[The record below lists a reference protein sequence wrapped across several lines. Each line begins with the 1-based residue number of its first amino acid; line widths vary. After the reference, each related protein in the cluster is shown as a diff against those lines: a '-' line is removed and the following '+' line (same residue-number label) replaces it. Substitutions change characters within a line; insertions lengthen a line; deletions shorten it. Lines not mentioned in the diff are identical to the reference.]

1 MECGDASVEDCGR
14 DYDAPDDDHVQGDEN
29 SGGGANDERKQDDY
43 ERVSGGVVEDEDGGR
58 DGQLHVDV
66 KHGGD

>member
-1 MECGDASVEDCGR
+1 MMNMID
-14 DYDAPDDDHVQGDEN
+14 N
-29 SGGGANDERKQDDY
+29 ERKQDDY

-66 KHGGD
+66 KRGGD

>member
-1 MECGDASVEDCGR
+1 MECSDASVEDCGR
-14 DYDAPDDDHVQGDEN
+14 DYDAP
-29 SGGGANDERKQDDY
+29 ERKQDDY

-58 DGQLHVDV
+58 DGQLHEDVV